1 MGLSGP
7 LICSCCSSKKAGV
20 IVSFNNT
27 FTFQISRTYCDPG
40 RRFIICDLITTGK
53 QLTLA
58 NLYAPNND
66 DSTFFTSVFERLATE
81 AYRCHP
87 TSNIRHPR
95 SDLGHPRFDIRH
107 STSLGARGF
116 SCAVSAFGQDLKV
129 TRAKSFAARVFGL
142 RPNTCRPVA
151 NETKLPVAREK
162 KTSSIQGNIQH
173 PRFDI
178 RHPTSYIPDLKRIRV
193 RCTFPNEGAHRGD
206 KHSQKCK
213 MIKIL
218 KKPE

>member
-7 LICSCCSSKKAGV
+7 LIWSCCSSKKSGV
-20 IVSFNNT
+20 IISFNNT

-40 RRFIICDLITTGK
+40 GRFIICDLITTGK

-58 NLYAPNND
+58 NLYAPNNG
-66 DSTFFTSVFERLATE
+66 DSTFFTLVFERLATE

-107 STSLGARGF
+107 STTLGARGF
-116 SCAVSAFGQDLKV
+116 SCAVSAFGQVLKV

-142 RPNTCRPVA
+142 RP
-151 NETKLPVAREK
+151 TKRSSPSHARK
-162 KTSSIQGNIQH
+162 KLLVSRVTFNIRDSTS
-173 PRFDI
+173 DI
-178 RHPTSYIPDLKRIRV
+178 RHPRPEKDTSSLHV
-193 RCTFPNEGAHRGD
+193 
-206 KHSQKCK
+206 S
-213 MIKIL
+213 
-218 KKPE
+218 